1 MLVIV
6 CNFAVSKQ
14 RYKIHL
20 FFIGANISIKI
31 KIAMKKV
38 NKVKK
43 TAKDYRNNI
52 TGDLSEKASN
62 AIKKT
67 NQLSLRLALFFDVK
81 QAAVLDLAKRRS
93 NKLLNITLVPIYKEF
108 NLSEEDLTDEL

>member
-31 KIAMKKV
+31 KIAMK
-38 NKVKK
+38 
-43 TAKDYRNNI
+43 NI
-52 TGDLSEKASN
+52 TGGLSKKASDTIIN
-62 AIKKT
+62 T
-67 NQLSLRLALFFDVK
+67 NQLSLRLASVFDVK
-81 QAAVLDLAKRRS
+81 QAAVLELAKRRS

>member
-1 MLVIV
+1 
-6 CNFAVSKQ
+6 VSKQ
-14 RYKIHL
+14 RYKITL

-52 TGDLSEKASN
+52 TGSLSKKASDTIIN
-62 AIKKT
+62 T
-67 NQLSLRLALFFDVK
+67 NQLSLRLASVFDVK

>member
-62 AIKKT
+62 AIRKT
-67 NQLSLRLALFFDVK
+67 NQLSLRLALFFDEK

-108 NLSEEDLTDEL
+108 GINQNDLTDKL

>member
-20 FFIGANISIKI
+20 FFIGANIRIKI

-67 NQLSLRLALFFDVK
+67 NRLSLKLAYFFDVK

>member
-20 FFIGANISIKI
+20 FFIGANIRIKI

-52 TGDLSEKASN
+52 TGDLSEKASDT
-62 AIKKT
+62 IRKT
-67 NQLSLRLALFFDVK
+67 NQLSLKLALFFDVK
-81 QAAVLDLAKRRS
+81 QAAVLELAKRRS

-108 NLSEEDLTDEL
+108 NLNKEDLTDKL

>member
-6 CNFAVSKQ
+6 CIFAVSKQ
-14 RYKIHL
+14 GYKMTL
-20 FFIGANISIKI
+20 FFTGANIRIKI
-31 KIAMKKV
+31 KTAMKKV
-38 NKVKK
+38 SKVKK
-43 TAKDYRNNI
+43 TMKDYRNNI

-62 AIKKT
+62 AIRKT

-108 NLSEEDLTDEL
+108 GITQNDLTDKL